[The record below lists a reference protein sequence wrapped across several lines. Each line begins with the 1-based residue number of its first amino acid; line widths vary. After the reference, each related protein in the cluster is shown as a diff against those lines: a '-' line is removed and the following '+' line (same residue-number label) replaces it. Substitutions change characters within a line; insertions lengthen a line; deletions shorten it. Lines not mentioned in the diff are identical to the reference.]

1 MFPHTVTVYNKYKD
15 GTTEKWQRTILYG
28 VLWDAIKGAVT
39 RKTGVTS
46 ADGLQLIIPMSVR
59 ASRSA
64 YKPPKEWAVLED
76 KTNAWTLQSGDM
88 VALGALEYEIVKSSS
103 ELKEFDH
110 VLTITSVDTKNFGS
124 RMDYWEVSA
133 K

>member
-1 MFPHTVTVYNKYKD
+1 M
-15 GTTEKWQRTILYG
+15 
-28 VLWDAIKGAVT
+28 LWDAVKGAIV
-39 RKTGVTS
+39 RRTGVTS
-46 ADGLQLIIPMSVR
+46 ADGLQLIIPMAGR
-59 ASRSA
+59 RG
-64 YKPPKEWAVLED
+64 YRPPKEWAGLTD
-76 KTNAWTLQSGDM
+76 KSGFWTLQSGDM

>member
-28 VLWDAIKGAVT
+28 VLWDAVKGAII
-39 RKTGVTS
+39 RRTGVTS
-46 ADGLQLIIPMSVR
+46 ADGLQLIIPMAGR
-59 ASRSA
+59 RG
-64 YKPPKEWAVLED
+64 YRPPKEWGGLTD
-76 KTNAWTLQSGDM
+76 KSGCWTLQSGDT
-88 VALGALEYEIVKSSS
+88 VALGALEYEIAKSSS

-124 RMDYWEVSA
+124 GMDYFEISA

>member
-15 GTTEKWQRTILYG
+15 GTTEKWQRTVLYG

-46 ADGLQLIIPMSVR
+46 ADGLQLIIPMTGR
-59 ASRSA
+59 RG
-64 YKPPKEWAVLED
+64 YRPPKEWAGLTD
-76 KTNAWTLQSGDM
+76 KFGFWTLQSGDM

-103 ELKEFDH
+103 ELRDFDH

-124 RMDYWEVSA
+124 GMDYWEVSA